1 MPFFFVNRI
10 WNARIMSLA
19 CTNARGRWL
28 FIAAGLALPLAQVWA
43 QVPVP
48 EQPQAQAQ
56 AQAQSQSQIPTQS
69 QSQTPTTT
77 GSAASSPAP
86 AAETPKDHTA
96 LGKALLNAGP
106 DPRVRLDGQS
116 RDHAAIFGSDDP
128 DEQALMEQERTLDSQ
143 RTQLQML
150 ERLMNQK
157 PATADP
163 HPPAMIPL
171 NPGAPMTMPKLA
183 PTPSGSQLDRGGSDT
198 RRRVDEMQRRVNG
211 LRREADTLGQ
221 GAR

>member
-1 MPFFFVNRI
+1 
-10 WNARIMSLA
+10 MSLA

-43 QVPVP
+43 QVQVP
-48 EQPQAQAQ
+48 DQPQTQAQAQ
-56 AQAQSQSQIPTQS
+56 AQAQSQSQSQSQSQIPTQS
-69 QSQTPTTT
+69 QSQSQSQPQTPTTT

-150 ERLMNQK
+150 ERLLNQK

-198 RRRVDEMQRRVNG
+198 RRSVDEMQRRVNG